1 MGLVCFRLKGSNAL
15 NQKLLSI
22 INASGKLH
30 MVPASLNDKYVIRF
44 CVCRENATDSD
55 MGKSTLTGTN
65 IRKGISMTIFLFFM
79 KEYAWKVIKEY
90 AEDVLRLHKDQDA
103 QVIKGSESSSRP
115 SSTSSDTRRPS
126 KEVEELF
133 KELEANSRR
142 HTLARATSIIDE
154 TFSRTSVDLTEEDSL
169 LPRSRRGSLFPVS
182 TFVDD
187 FNVVVPNPRDRSG
200 SILVPFMKHMS
211 IIEREEDE
219 VAANVVENDRGKE
232 SSDK

>member
-1 MGLVCFRLKGSNAL
+1 MTSMSSASASVGRTLRILTWVCQILLKTIA
-15 NQKLLSI
+15 QK
-22 INASGKLH
+22 GRCH
-30 MVPASLNDKYVIRF
+30 DDVI
-44 CVCRENATDSD
+44 
-55 MGKSTLTGTN
+55 
-65 IRKGISMTIFLFFM
+65 LFVFI

-90 AEDVLRLHKDQDA
+90 AEDVLRLHKDQDP
-103 QVIKGSESSSRP
+103 QVISGVEPSSRP

-126 KEVEELF
+126 KEVEDLFRELQ
-133 KELEANSRR
+133 ANSRR
-142 HTLARATSIIDE
+142 HTLARATSIIDD
-154 TFSRTSVDLTEEDSL
+154 TFSRTSVDLTDEDSL

-211 IIEREEDE
+211 IFERNEDE
-219 VAANVVENDRGKE
+219 AAASVEENDGGKD